1 MRISD
6 WSSDV
11 CSSDLLIAR
20 LFAVGLLLRDKFTQ
34 HATSAHRASIA
45 SIASQEHRPHGHDV
59 PIADLRLLE
68 SDHRLVLFLER
79 IFDAGAQFC
88 GELKSEENTSELQ
101 SIMRTSDAGFC
112 LKKQKNQIQSN

>member
-1 MRISD
+1 M
-6 WSSDV
+6 
-11 CSSDLLIAR
+11 
-20 LFAVGLLLRDKFTQ
+20 Q

-59 PIADLRLLE
+59 PIADLSLLE

-88 GELKSEENTSELQ
+88 GELLIVRMDVAPESPEIMCGVDRKSTRLNYRHYCASRMP
-101 SIMRTSDAGFC
+101 SSA
-112 LKKQKNQIQSN
+112 

>member
-79 IFDAGAQFC
+79 IFYAGAQFC
-88 GELKSEENTSELQ
+88 GELLIVRMDVAPESPDIIGSTEEL
-101 SIMRTSDAGFC
+101 RVG
-112 LKKQKNQIQSN
+112 KKC